1 MCTKE
6 KRLHFNTQN
15 STNMRAAIKDR
26 IYFNCLKVS
35 FSVCVCV
42 CVCVCCPRHCGS
54 EVRHENKEKRTKL
67 EVKGTACTSS
77 EMILQRPVW
86 PLLQV
91 RGLVAMGLGRNGI
104 VK

>member
-26 IYFNCLKVS
+26 IYFNCLEVS
-35 FSVCVCV
+35 FSLSL
-42 CVCVCCPRHCGS
+42 CCPRHCGS

-91 RGLVAMGLGRNGI
+91 RGLVAMGLGRNEI